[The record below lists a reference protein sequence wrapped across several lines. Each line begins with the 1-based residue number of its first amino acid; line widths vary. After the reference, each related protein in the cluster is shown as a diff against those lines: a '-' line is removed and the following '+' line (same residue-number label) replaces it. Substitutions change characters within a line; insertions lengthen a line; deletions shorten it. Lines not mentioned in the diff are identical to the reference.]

1 MYEITIMLLAVAAF
15 ISAVRL
21 FLGPTLSDRV
31 ISIDAISS
39 IVVAAIVLI
48 SMVFSNRMLID
59 IAIVYAMLSF
69 VGTLAISKYIMGK
82 KMSEA

>member
-1 MYEITIMLLAVAAF
+1 MYEITILLLAVAAL

-21 FLGPTLSDRV
+21 LLGPTFSDRV

-39 IVVAAIVLI
+39 IVVAVIVLLSI
-48 SMVFSNRMLID
+48 GYSSQMLID
-59 IAIVYAMLSF
+59 IAIVYAMISF
-69 VGTLAISKYIMGK
+69 VGTLAISKYLMGK